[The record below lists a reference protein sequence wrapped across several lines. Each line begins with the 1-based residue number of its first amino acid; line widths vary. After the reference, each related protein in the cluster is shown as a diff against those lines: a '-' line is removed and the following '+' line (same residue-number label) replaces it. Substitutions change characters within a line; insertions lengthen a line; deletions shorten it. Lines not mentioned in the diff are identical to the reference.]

1 MWEWTAIRNFI
12 WKFDSLWNSDDDL
25 ILASTARECWI
36 LYSAF
41 AWSRFAIIVVLK
53 VSTTDAGTVFEHFN
67 NYFQT
72 SWVPLERLCWY
83 VLFWIGGIHTCR
95 PADHTS
101 QRRVWWNYPRKQPI
115 YISARNGEHEN
126 RVRACQTSL
135 VDFRCDR
142 VTFGKYLGRWKSQSA
157 ASIWLIVFPSFSI
170 AIWKWTRVRPFKYW
184 KN

>member
-12 WKFDSLWNSDDDL
+12 WKFDSLWNSDDVL

-83 VLFWIGGIHTCR
+83 VLFWIGGIHMQ
-95 PADHTS
+95 TS
-101 QRRVWWNYPRKQPI
+101 RSHITTQSMVKLPSQTAHL
-115 YISARNGEHEN
+115 YISAQRRTWKPSESLSNIA
-126 RVRACQTSL
+126 RWLPVRQG
-135 VDFRCDR
+135 DFREIPWP
-142 VTFGKYLGRWKSQSA
+142 VEKSICSVD
-157 ASIWLIVFPSFSI
+157 LINRLPKLFHRHL
-170 AIWKWTRVRPFKYW
+170 KMNTCETL
-184 KN
+184 